1 MSIESV
7 LLGKLKAK
15 QADFAL
21 LSLKQPS
28 RCDIFEYGY
37 RVGTVAGLEEAINVL
52 LALLDEERN
61 GDKDL

>member
-1 MSIESV
+1 MNIESV

-15 QADFAL
+15 QAEFAL

-28 RCDIFEYGY
+28 QRDLFEYGY
-37 RVGTVAGLEEAINVL
+37 RVGVVAGLEEAINVL

>member
-1 MSIESV
+1 MNIEAV

-37 RVGTVAGLEEAINVL
+37 RTGVVAGLEEAMNVL